1 MSFDHLLYAL
11 GGLLLFA
18 AALMLHIRLEQ
29 ARRRREAAMTPEERR
44 AKEIFDRASRGPA
57 AWDGSS

>member
-18 AALMLHIRLEQ
+18 AMLLLHIRLER

-44 AKEIFDRASRGPA
+44 AKETMDKASRGWA
-57 AWDGSS
+57 AID

>member
-18 AALMLHIRLEQ
+18 ATLMLHIRLER

-44 AKEIFDRASRGPA
+44 ELEISAKAARGWA
-57 AWDGSS
+57 GI